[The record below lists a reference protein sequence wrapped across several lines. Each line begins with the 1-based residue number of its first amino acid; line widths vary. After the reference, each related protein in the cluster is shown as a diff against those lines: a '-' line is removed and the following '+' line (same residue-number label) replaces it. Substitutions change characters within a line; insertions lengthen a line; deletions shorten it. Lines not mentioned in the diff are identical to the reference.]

1 MIQHVCHIFKA
12 CIDRMSSM
20 KHITQRKFSD
30 DWNDTDTR
38 LALLLSHSSQRI
50 HRDHRKKISSYR
62 LSRERIRLLEQQSIW
77 ALYSKFSSGTAK
89 CCKRYGSGAGLHWVR

>member
-1 MIQHVCHIFKA
+1 MIQHVCHRFKG

-38 LALLLSHSSQRI
+38 LALLLSHSSQRV
-50 HRDHRKKISSYR
+50 HRDDRKKISSYR
-62 LSRERIRLLEQQSIW
+62 LFRERIRLN
-77 ALYSKFSSGTAK
+77 SGTTIYSDFVFK
-89 CCKRYGSGAGLHWVR
+89 V